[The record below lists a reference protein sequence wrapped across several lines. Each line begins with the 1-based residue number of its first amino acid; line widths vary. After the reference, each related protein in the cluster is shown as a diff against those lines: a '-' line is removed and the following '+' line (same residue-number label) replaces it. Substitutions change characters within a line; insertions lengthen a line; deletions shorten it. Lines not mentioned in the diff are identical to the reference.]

1 MPHDH
6 HDPAPAVPIPDQE
19 SPLFPTWKKPA
30 DKTLGEWLTSRTA
43 RRAARTYD
51 WGALG
56 WQAEVDPKY
65 KRAQTRYIGV
75 GAAGAKTDANTVPAE
90 HFTFSTMILPAGCEG
105 PLHVH
110 HDVEEAFFI
119 LKGYGLK
126 FFFEYKGER
135 WETELGERD
144 IISVPPGIYR
154 GLVNT
159 GPEEALMVV
168 MLGANVPD
176 LPDYPPEH
184 PIALAKAARRAK
196 AAAKA

>member
-1 MPHDH
+1 MSASHKHD
-6 HDPAPAVPIPDQE
+6 APEIPIPEQE
-19 SPLFPTWKKPA
+19 NPPFPTWKRPK

-43 RRAARTYD
+43 RRATRTYD
-51 WGALG
+51 WNALG

-65 KRAQTRYIGV
+65 RRAQTRYIGL
-75 GAAGAKTDANTVPAE
+75 GAAGAKEDANTVPAE

-126 FFFEYKGER
+126 FFFEYNGET

-144 IISVPPGIYR
+144 LISVPPGIYR
-154 GLVNT
+154 GLRNT

-176 LPDYPPEH
+176 LPDYPEGH
-184 PIALAKAARRAK
+184 PIAIAKAARMKK
-196 AAAKA
+196 AAA